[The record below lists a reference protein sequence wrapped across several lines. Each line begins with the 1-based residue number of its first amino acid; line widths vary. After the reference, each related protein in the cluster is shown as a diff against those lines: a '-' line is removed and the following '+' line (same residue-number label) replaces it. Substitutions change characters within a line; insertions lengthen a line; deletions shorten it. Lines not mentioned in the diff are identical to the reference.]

1 MNKDTMIKVVNRC
14 TGRVGYYIP
23 ELRVDRQFSAKET
36 KDISFEE
43 LEALS
48 FIPGGMPILQNYL
61 VIRNEEALKELG
73 LEVQPEYY
81 YTEEDI
87 KKLLETGT
95 LDEFLDC
102 LDFAPEGTIDIVK
115 KISVDLPLN
124 DVSKRQALLDKT
136 GFDVASVIK
145 VKNTKYDGETDDAGT
160 GDKTKTEGR
169 RAAIPAVN
177 SESEVPQRR
186 TTPKYKVTTI
196 KE

>member
-1 MNKDTMIKVVNRC
+1 M
-14 TGRVGYYIP
+14 
-23 ELRVDRQFSAKET
+23 
-36 KDISFEE
+36 
-43 LEALS
+43 
-48 FIPGGMPILQNYL
+48 
-61 VIRNEEALKELG
+61 
-73 LEVQPEYY
+73 
-81 YTEEDI
+81 
-87 KKLLETGT
+87 LETGT

>member
-23 ELRVDRQFSAKET
+23 ELRVNRQFAARET
-36 KDISFEE
+36 KEISFGE

-48 FIPGGMPILQNYL
+48 FIPGGMPILKNYL

-115 KISVDLPLN
+115 KIAVDLPLDN
-124 DVSKRQALLDKT
+124 VSKREALLNKT
-136 GFDVASVIK
+136 GFDVAGVIR
-145 VKNTKYDGETDDAGT
+145 VKNTKYDGESADAGEE
-160 GDKTKTEGR
+160 TKTESR
-169 RAAIPAVN
+169 RAATPVVKK
-177 SESEVPQRR
+177 ESEAPQRR
-186 TTPKYKVTTI
+186 TAPKYKIAAI